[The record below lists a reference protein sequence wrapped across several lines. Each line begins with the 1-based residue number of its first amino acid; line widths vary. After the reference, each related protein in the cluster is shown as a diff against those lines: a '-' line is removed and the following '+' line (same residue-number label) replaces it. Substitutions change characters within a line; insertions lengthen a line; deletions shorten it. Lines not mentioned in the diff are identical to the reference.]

1 MSDKFCPQC
10 GATVVGGAKF
20 CSECGTPVG
29 AGVSKPGG
37 KKEAPKSSMRDLL
50 IVVGVLA
57 VVAVGYFLIAEKP
70 ETPPRPQQQ
79 QQTQQ
84 QSQGMQ
90 DVDPHADENLSMAML
105 DSLPKDYQ
113 SLVQTAYHY
122 HDMASQSRNTQ
133 QFAIAAEIYKR
144 ALAIDSS
151 DPNVRVDYGAVLH
164 GMGLPQRSVEEF
176 GKVLK
181 TSPRHG
187 IANFNMGIVH
197 HDIGNSDSAKFY
209 FKRYLEYEPN
219 GPAAQSAQ
227 AFLKELGG

>member
-1 MSDKFCPQC
+1 MSQKACPSC
-10 GATVVGGAKF
+10 GAAVVAGAKF
-20 CSECGTPVG
+20 CTECGTPLG
-29 AGVSKPGG
+29 SSAGSSAKSGG
-37 KKEAPKSSMRDLL
+37 KGSYRDLV
-50 IVVGVLA
+50 IIVGVLA
-57 VVAVGYFLIAEKP
+57 VVAVGYFLLADRP
-70 ETPPRPQQQ
+70 ETPTKPSVQPE
-79 QQTQQ
+79 QQ

-90 DVDPHADENLSMAML
+90 NVDPHADENLSMAML
-105 DSLPKDYQ
+105 DSLPKDYN
-113 SLVQTAYHY
+113 SLIQVAYHY
-122 HDMASQSRNTQ
+122 HDLASQSRNAQ

-144 ALAIDSS
+144 ALAMDSS
-151 DPNVRVDYGAVLH
+151 DLNVRVDYGAVLH

-181 TSPRHG
+181 TNPRHG

-197 HDIGNSDSAKFY
+197 HDIGNADSAKIY